1 MTRGTPAHEFERI
14 ISRSLERF
22 GLQLV
27 GFAGERAATALAG
40 DLNVL
45 WVIGGLQAR
54 IPLTAPFDIVI
65 IEQVIGGQTL
75 AYYAMARDRLGIF
88 ADLSGQ
94 REIDSV
100 SLSLPV
106 EGIAPRWP
114 PASPMDRL
122 RPLVM
127 RCRVSESYLR
137 RILAGAQEKDRA
149 AC

>member
-1 MTRGTPAHEFERI
+1 MAGGTAPHEFERMI
-14 ISRSLERF
+14 ERSLERF

-45 WVIGGLQAR
+45 WVIGGSKAR
-54 IPLTAPFDIVI
+54 IPLTAPFDMVV
-65 IEQVIGGQTL
+65 IEQVMGRKTV

-100 SLSLPV
+100 ALSLPV

-114 PASPMDRL
+114 PASPLDRL
-122 RPLVM
+122 QPLVM

-137 RILAGAQEKDRA
+137 RILARAQEKDRA

>member
-1 MTRGTPAHEFERI
+1 MAGTPAHEFERI
-14 ISRSLERF
+14 IARSLERF

-54 IPLTAPFDIVI
+54 IPLTAPFDIVV
-65 IEQVIGGQTL
+65 IEQVIGRQTL

-100 SLSLPV
+100 SLSLPL

-114 PASPMDRL
+114 PANPLERL

-137 RILAGAQEKDRA
+137 RILARAREKDRA

>member
-1 MTRGTPAHEFERI
+1 MAGTPAYEFER
-14 ISRSLERF
+14 RLAQSLERF

-45 WVIGGLQAR
+45 WVIGGSQAR
-54 IPLTAPFDIVI
+54 IPLTAPFDMVV
-65 IEQVIGGQTL
+65 IEQVLGRKTV
-75 AYYAMARDRLGIF
+75 AYYALARDRLGIF

-100 SLSLPV
+100 ALALPL

-114 PASPMDRL
+114 PASPLDRL

-137 RILAGAQEKDRA
+137 RILAKAQEKDRA